1 VRADFFE
8 QPLNSTIHRRALTTA
23 ITAARAAGALMRSN
37 FHSVKKINEATQHDI
52 KLELDVRCQ
61 KLIERT
67 LHKSFPSWAILG
79 EEGTL
84 GDIDSEF
91 RWVVDPIDGTV
102 NFSYGIPHCCVSIAL
117 QQRLPAGSESS
128 SLSPGERASSSNPIF
143 PVRTFPDLNF
153 KTIVGVVYD
162 PFCDELWSAS
172 VGQKARLNGCP
183 IRVSKRK
190 KLEEAIVSMGFAKYA
205 VTMQVMLPLLNNLVP
220 RVRKIRLM
228 GAAALSMVY
237 VACGRFDAYTES
249 GVRLWDIAAGGLII
263 ECAGGEFFREPLEG
277 DHTYRIIANNG
288 LLRQKIEKL
297 SSWGRARQTLTPG

>member
-1 VRADFFE
+1 MTNGRIS
-8 QPLNSTIHRRALTTA
+8 QTTHRRALTTA

-67 LHKSFPSWAILG
+67 LRKSFPAWAILG

-84 GDIDSEF
+84 GDISSEF

-117 QQRLPAGSESS
+117 QQRIPADAPTP
-128 SLSPGERASSSNPIF
+128 SLSPGERAR
-143 PVRTFPDLNF
+143 VRAESFSISKLRTPHSALPTF
-153 KTIVGVVYD
+153 KTLVGVVYD
-162 PFCDELWSAS
+162 PFCDELWSAIA
-172 VGQKARLNGCP
+172 GQKARLNGRP
-183 IRVSKRK
+183 IQVSQRR

-220 RVRKIRLM
+220 HVRKIRLM

-288 LLRQKIEKL
+288 LLRSKIEKL
-297 SSWGRARQTLTPG
+297 TS

>member
-1 VRADFFE
+1 
-8 QPLNSTIHRRALTTA
+8 
-23 ITAARAAGALMRSN
+23 MRSN

-67 LHKSFPSWAILG
+67 LRKSFPSWAILG

-117 QQRLPAGSESS
+117 QQRQTKPEGASRY
-128 SLSPGERASSSNPIF
+128 SLSPGER
-143 PVRTFPDLNF
+143 VRVRADYSHTFPDLNY
-153 KTIVGVVYD
+153 KTLVGVVYD
-162 PFCDELWSAS
+162 PFCDELWSAIA
-172 VGQKARLNGCP
+172 GQKARLNGRP
-183 IRVSKRK
+183 IQVSKRA
-190 KLEEAIVSMGFAKYA
+190 KLEESIVSMGFAKYA
-205 VTMQVMLPLLNNLVP
+205 TTMQVMLPLLNNLIP
-220 RVRKIRLM
+220 HVRKIRLM
-228 GAAALSMVY
+228 GAAALAMVY

-277 DHTYRIIANNG
+277 DHTYHIIANNG
-288 LLRQKIEKL
+288 LLRKKIEDL
-297 SSWGRARQTLTPG
+297 SS